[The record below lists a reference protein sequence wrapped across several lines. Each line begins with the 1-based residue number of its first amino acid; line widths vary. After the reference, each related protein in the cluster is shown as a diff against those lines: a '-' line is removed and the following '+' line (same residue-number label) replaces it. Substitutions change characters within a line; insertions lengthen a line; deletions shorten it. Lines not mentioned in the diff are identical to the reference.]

1 MSAVVRITVV
11 DDHPLFREGVT
22 RSLREIGGFE
32 IVGEGATAADAERL
46 AQIEKPD
53 VMLLDISM
61 PGGGLQAAANILAK
75 DPDQKIVILT
85 VSEANAD
92 LALALRT
99 GVRGYVLKGV
109 RSSSLAEI
117 LKSIAAGEK
126 YVSPMLSAQLLN
138 ELIQPRKVDLV
149 DQLSDREIGILSLV
163 AEGLSN
169 KEAAKRL
176 FLQEKTIKH
185 HMTRILAKLKV
196 RNRTEAALLLH
207 ESKTKAS

>member
-11 DDHPLFREGVT
+11 DDHPLFREGVS

-61 PGGGLQAAANILAK
+61 PGGGLRAAANILAK

-149 DQLSDREIGILSLV
+149 DQLSDREIGILELV

-196 RNRTEAALLLH
+196 RNRTEAALLLY